1 MKSLLILPC
10 LPSTLLHTAFLLAI
24 NPVLAQAVESTE
36 IHYPMVEIRDNVIEY
51 RQFDRVEI
59 TGSSIIR
66 KEQTQAL
73 PVISQTREELRRAG
87 VKTVA
92 EALQKLPMMANFS
105 ESAQTEIVSGGYA
118 NAVLHGVPNAT
129 LVLVNGRRLA
139 PFGRQTMAGP
149 ERSGYDLNT
158 LLLSDV
164 DRIEVLSDGASSLY
178 GTDAIAGVINIIM
191 RAERQGFEVSADYL
205 SPERNTGKGQLLSLG
220 WGKGKLSRDGYSFL
234 LTTELASRDALTAS
248 RRPEY
253 AVGQYTLIHEGRPYV
268 LEGSWVTDRTSPGML
283 YSPANN
289 TSPARWSNG
298 LYQDGAC
305 LPEGVPMS
313 GQTACKYNQY
323 GKADLYPDQQS
334 KRFRAKAQLAAFEA
348 STAFAEVVYGEH
360 DDLSATRLWPVL
372 AQPVSSNP
380 DAPDYAKA
388 ATLGFDPAKTQIR
401 WRPDMPLLN
410 ALRTQ
415 KNWNAAVG
423 LQGVWREWD
432 YRLQAYRSQSNA
444 IRALETVNYKNLG
457 VLLNDQLL
465 LPLTAANP
473 LTAKLQ
479 SLRGAFIPMDKGTTQ
494 LDALEWRSSRPLMA
508 LNGRDVALGV
518 GVDTRRESTDFVNIA
533 AVNTTQP
540 SFNAGRSVVAAYS
553 ELQIP
558 VTSNWE
564 VNTALRHDRYSDVGG
579 TTNGK
584 LSTRWAVTPQWAL
597 RSAVGTGFRAPVVG
611 QTQAVGNGFA
621 LAQTAFSNP
630 CTPSLVSLAQSL
642 RTPEGNVGGCD
653 PTNMVVYSNGNP
665 DLKPEKS
672 MHTNL
677 GLAFTPHANWRLSVD
692 YWRADVKDTI
702 RYASDTA
709 AVQGALNPNYFR
721 LDSAGKLALYLPM
734 VNLGEIQ
741 KSGLDLEAQWR
752 FPSDW
757 GQIQIRGLA
766 TYMLSSRQRVL
777 FDQPWT
783 SDLGRYSIASDTVVP
798 RVHGR
803 WVFSWAHQNWDS
815 HLVLNYTSGY
825 VDAPVSALNSATLKQ
840 ETISNRRVSS
850 FSTVDWT
857 LRHRLTPG
865 VDLRVGVSNVFNIK
879 APLSFAQTAL
889 QVYGVNTV
897 YSQMWGRIIEL
908 GITARF

>member
-1 MKSLLILPC
+1 MKRFLTPLCLPVNLILMSLLLPAN
-10 LPSTLLHTAFLLAI
+10 L
-24 NPVLAQAVESTE
+24 VLAQVVEQKE
-36 IHYPMVEIRDNVIEY
+36 LEYPPLEIRKKAIEY
-51 RQFDRVEI
+51 RQFNRVEI

-87 VKTVA
+87 IKTVS

-105 ESAQTEIVSGGYA
+105 ESAQTEIVGGGYA

-191 RAERQGFEVSADYL
+191 RDERQGFEVSADHL
-205 SPERNTGKGQLLSLG
+205 SPEGNTGKGQRLSLG
-220 WGKGKLSRDGYSFL
+220 WGKGKLSKDGYSFL
-234 LTTELASRDALTAS
+234 VTTELANRDALTAA
-248 RRPEY
+248 RRSEY
-253 AVGQYTLIHEGRPYV
+253 AAGQYTLTHEGKPYV
-268 LEGSWVTDRTSPGML
+268 VEGSWATDRTSPGTL
-283 YSPANN
+283 YSPAQG
-289 TSPARWSNG
+289 TSPARWSNA

-305 LPEGVPMS
+305 LAGSVPIR
-313 GQTACKYNQY
+313 GQNACKYNQY
-323 GKADLYPDQQS
+323 SQTDLYPDQQS
-334 KRFRAKAQLAAFEA
+334 KRLRAKAQWAAFDA

-360 DDLSATRLWPVL
+360 EDLSATRLWPL
-372 AQPVSSNP
+372 LSQPVSSNP
-380 DAPDYAKA
+380 ESPDHAQA
-388 ATLGFDPAKTQIR
+388 IALGFDPAQTQIR
-401 WRPDMPLLN
+401 WRPDLPLLN

-415 KNWNAAVG
+415 KNWNLAVG
-423 LQGVWREWD
+423 LKGVWQEWD

-444 IRALETVNYKNLG
+444 TRLFETVNYKNLSP
-457 VLLNDQLL
+457 LPTDQLL
-465 LPLTAANP
+465 SPLTAANP
-473 LTAKLQ
+473 LTANLQ
-479 SLRGAFIPMDKGTTQ
+479 SLRGALVAMDTGTTQ
-494 LDALEWRSSRPLMA
+494 LDALEWRSSRPLME

-518 GVDTRRESTDFVNIA
+518 GLDTRRESTDFVNIA
-533 AVNTTQP
+533 AVNTIQP
-540 SFNAGRSVVAAYS
+540 SFNAARSVVAAYA

-558 VTSNWE
+558 VTPDWD

-597 RSAVGTGFRAPVVG
+597 RGAVGTGFRAPVVG
-611 QTQAVGNGFA
+611 QTQAVGNGFPF
-621 LAQTAFSNP
+621 AQTAFSNP
-630 CTPSLVSLAQSL
+630 CTASLVSLAQTL
-642 RTPEGNVGGCD
+642 RTPEGNVGVCD
-653 PTNMVVYSNGNP
+653 PTNMVVYANGNP

-677 GLAFTPHANWRLSVD
+677 GLAFTPHANWRVSVD

-709 AVQGALNPNYFR
+709 AVQGALNPDYFR
-721 LDSAGKLALYLPM
+721 LDAAGKLALYLPM
-734 VNLGEIQ
+734 VNLGQVQ

-757 GQIQIRGLA
+757 GQLQIRGLA
-766 TYMLSSRQRVL
+766 TYMISTRQRVL
-777 FDQPWT
+777 LDQPWT
-783 SDLGRYSIASDTVVP
+783 SDLARYSSASDTVIP
-798 RVHGR
+798 RVRGR
-803 WVFSWAHQNWDS
+803 WVFSWARENWDS
-815 HLVLNYTSGY
+815 HVVMNYTSGY
-825 VDAPVSALNSATLKQ
+825 VDAAVSALNLDNLKT

-857 LRHRLTPG
+857 LRHRLTPAA
-865 VDLRVGVSNVFNIK
+865 DLRVGISNVFNAK

-897 YSQMWGRIIEL
+897 YSQMWGRVLEL
-908 GITARF
+908 GVTAKF